1 MLSRFLPVGRPQ
13 RLTIRWRVLLV
24 GENGDDVVSQGAGC
38 LAELLFSFKW
48 RIFLRELNGF
58 AQRVNAPRRR
68 ILWHTEIL
76 PALGDIV
83 HDSVLAA
90 QRRLHRWSPS
100 SGRSDVIAAARGV
113 NLSFAHFFCD
123 HLWTWRRAPR
133 LHGTAALKMA
143 IVLTSAARQ

>member
-38 LAELLFSFKW
+38 LTELLFSFKW

-83 HDSVLAA
+83 HDFVLAA
-90 QRRLHRWSPS
+90 QRRLHQWSPS
-100 SGRSDVIAAARGV
+100 S
-113 NLSFAHFFCD
+113 
-123 HLWTWRRAPR
+123 RR
-133 LHGTAALKMA
+133 
-143 IVLTSAARQ
+143 LTL

>member
-1 MLSRFLPVGRPQ
+1 MLSHLLAVGRPQ
-13 RLTIRWRVLLV
+13 WRTIRWRVLLD

-38 LAELLFSFKW
+38 LNELLFSFKW

-68 ILWHTEIL
+68 ILWHTEML

-83 HDSVLAA
+83 PDSVLAA
-90 QRRLHRWSPS
+90 RRRVQQWSS

-113 NLSFAHFFCD
+113 NLSFAHFICD
-123 HLWTWRRAPR
+123 HLWTRRAPR

-143 IVLTSAARQ
+143 LC